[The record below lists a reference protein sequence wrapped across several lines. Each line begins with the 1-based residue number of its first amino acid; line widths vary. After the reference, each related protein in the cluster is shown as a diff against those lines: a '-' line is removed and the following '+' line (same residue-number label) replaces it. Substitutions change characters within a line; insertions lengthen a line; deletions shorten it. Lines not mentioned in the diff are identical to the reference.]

1 MKKGFYSLCIV
12 LVAAAVL
19 VSNVLA
25 APAQSNKNVTLNSV
39 TYERSGI
46 ALLFHTSGLSKNDLH
61 STSFTALSKQWNI
74 TCNFVDGA
82 NVRCLVS
89 KKLSIFAGKSFQGT
103 LAGFHFAGKFPSA
116 RAFPS
121 PVVAVVIETSVVVE
135 TLVVTETADVTACSA
150 GQTLSYTFEYSNNSP
165 YQSDFTS
172 GYGTTPADNWDVL
185 VSAYESEGYS
195 IQNTGTSCN

>member
-1 MKKGFYSLCIV
+1 MKKGLYALCIV
-12 LVAAAVL
+12 LVATAVL

-25 APAQSNKNVTLNSV
+25 APAQSNKNATLNSV

-46 ALLFHTSGLSKNDLH
+46 VLLFHTSGLSVNDLH

-89 KKLSIFAGKSFQGT
+89 KKLSVFAGQGFQGT
-103 LAGFHFAGKFPSA
+103 LAGFHFAGKLPSV

-121 PVVAVVIETSVVVE
+121 PVVTE
-135 TLVVTETADVTACSA
+135 TLGVTETFVVTETPTACSD
-150 GQTLSYTFEYSNNSP
+150 GQTLLYTSEYCNNSS
-165 YQSDFTS
+165 YQTDSTS
-172 GYGTTPADNWDVL
+172 GYG
-185 VSAYESEGYS
+185 
-195 IQNTGTSCN
+195 